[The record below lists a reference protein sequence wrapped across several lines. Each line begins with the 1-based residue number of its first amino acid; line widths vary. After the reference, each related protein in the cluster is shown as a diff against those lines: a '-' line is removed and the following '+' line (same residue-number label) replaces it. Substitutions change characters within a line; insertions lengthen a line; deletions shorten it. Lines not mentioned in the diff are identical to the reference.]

1 MKSLVRLLF
10 MLAALATL
18 LYTVGAPYDHGG

>member
-1 MKSLVRLLF
+1 MKIRILLT
-10 MLAALATL
+10 LLALATL